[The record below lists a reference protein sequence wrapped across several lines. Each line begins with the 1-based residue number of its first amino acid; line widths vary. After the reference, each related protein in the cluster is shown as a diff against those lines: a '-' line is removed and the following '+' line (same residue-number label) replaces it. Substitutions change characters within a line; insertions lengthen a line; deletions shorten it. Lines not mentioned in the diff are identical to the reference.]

1 MRPLRDGDE
10 GSALLEF
17 SYLAVLLLVPVV
29 YMMLTLFSV
38 QRAAFGASAAARE
51 AGRAY
56 TSGSSLADARARA
69 VEAARVTMEDH
80 GLPFDPEMVVYP
92 EGATFAAGA
101 RVVVEIRSG
110 VDLPVVS
117 AFFFGEDGGP
127 AIRVTGRHAATV
139 DEFRAIS

>member
-1 MRPLRDGDE
+1 MRASDDE

-17 SYLAVLLLVPVV
+17 SYLAILLLVPVV
-29 YMMLTLFSV
+29 YMMLTVFAV

-56 TSGSSLADARARA
+56 TSGVSAEDARARA

-80 GLPFDPEMVVYP
+80 GLPFDPAMVVYP
-92 EGATFAAGA
+92 EGAAFAPGR

-110 VDLPVVS
+110 VSLPVVG
-117 AFFFGEDGGP
+117 AFFFGDDEP
-127 AIRVTGRHAATV
+127 AIRVTGRHVATLDV
-139 DEFRAIS
+139 FRAT